1 MGSEGEREREFL
13 RTIRDILVIGNGH
26 HCQSVIGR
34 ARLLPSVRPRLM
46 RLPFRRRVHLVR
58 AGLARDEHVLIQ
70 WQADHTSILL
80 DGIGLLSRFTLCV
93 LSFHCTLCHGM
104 SFAVNRW
111 LDDIK
116 RRRTLVSLKTTS
128 SRNFFLR
135 KQRMFV

>member
-1 MGSEGEREREFL
+1 MRPQLPTAGEEKERGEGGRERESEWGARGREREVL

-70 WQADHTSILL
+70 GKPITRPSCWMELVCCLGSHFVYY
-80 DGIGLLSRFTLCV
+80 RFTV
-93 LSFHCTLCHGM
+93 H
-104 SFAVNRW
+104 FATECP
-111 LDDIK
+111 LPS
-116 RRRTLVSLKTTS
+116 TAG
-128 SRNFFLR
+128 
-135 KQRMFV
+135 